1 MNSVTARPAY
11 EMALETTIAA
21 LQAVRA
27 DGADNKALLG
37 VLRAK
42 MWDESFLDK
51 SHRQTF
57 LKRVNEALD
66 QRPPFS
72 MNQVRKADPTML
84 AAATSTDIN
93 KLIQVDELHGE
104 VNLDNLAP
112 AGSLEMLPESAPVTR
127 ESTDSISSTLSDDTA
142 AVGDATQ
149 TNSNTSQEQDAM
161 NTSNDNITIRQAA
174 ALLNPHVAPNS
185 PALHVVSTEESEMP
199 STAPKSKF
207 DQFLAKLVQA
217 GYANASERDELY
229 NAFLANHL
237 NFASQ
242 AQAVAQAAE
251 AGLTN
256 DAQFFEFITQVK
268 DAEVAFHVFLGA
280 YVPAEPT
287 AEERSQF
294 SFRGE
299 RDDGVRAGWV
309 AVGSALLGAALE
321 TGHRGTLSIGSGVG
335 ALVGVVGSYFAG
347 EMLDKQIDSQFGRY
361 VAAGTLG
368 LAAGALGSGAG
379 RLAQGAVMG
388 NVAQESD
395 GTPVL
400 PTPASTP
407 AIAPSVAAMLGL
419 AR

>member
-1 MNSVTARPAY
+1 MNSVTTRPAY
-11 EMALETTIAA
+11 ELALETTIAA

-42 MWDESFLDK
+42 MWDESFLEK
-51 SHRQTF
+51 GHRQTF

-84 AAATSTDIN
+84 AAATSTDVN

-104 VNLDNLAP
+104 VDLGNQN
-112 AGSLEMLPESAPVTR
+112 GSLEMLPESAPVTR
-127 ESTDSISSTLSDDTA
+127 EPAIRSVPENTSDQEAAFA
-142 AVGDATQ
+142 AVVQ
-149 TNSNTSQEQDAM
+149 PNSNTSQEQDTM
-161 NTSNDNITIRQAA
+161 NNDKITMRQAA
-174 ALLNPHVAPNS
+174 AILNPHVAPTS
-185 PALHVVSTEESEMP
+185 PALHVVNNEESEMP
-199 STAPKSKF
+199 SNTPKSKF

-217 GYANASERDELY
+217 GYVNASERDELY
-229 NAFLANHL
+229 NAFLANNLHL
-237 NFASQ
+237 ASQ
-242 AQAVAQAAE
+242 AQSIAQAGE
-251 AGLTN
+251 AGLSN
-256 DAQFFEFITQVK
+256 DAQFFEFITQVEE
-268 DAEVAFHVFLGA
+268 AEMSFFDFLKAF
-280 YVPAEPT
+280 VPAQPT

-309 AVGSALLGAALE
+309 AVGGALLGAALE

-347 EMLDKQIDSQFGRY
+347 EILDKHIDSQFGRY

>member
-1 MNSVTARPAY
+1 MNSVTTRPAY
-11 EMALETTIAA
+11 ELALETTIAA
-21 LQAVRA
+21 LLAVRA

-42 MWDESFLDK
+42 MWDESFLEK
-51 SHRQTF
+51 GHRQTF

-104 VNLDNLAP
+104 VVLGNQT
-112 AGSLEMLPESAPVTR
+112 GSLEMLPESAPVTR
-127 ESTDSISSTLSDDTA
+127 ESAASSFA
-142 AVGDATQ
+142 GDVTVVAGDLTEQATQ
-149 TNSNTSQEQDAM
+149 TNSNTSQEQDTM
-161 NTSNDNITIRQAA
+161 NNDKLTIRQAA
-174 ALLNPHVAPNS
+174 AILNPHVAPNS
-185 PALHVVSTEESEMP
+185 PALRVVNNEESEMP
-199 STAPKSKF
+199 STAPKSQF
-207 DQFLAKLVQA
+207 DLFLATLVQA
-217 GYANASERDELY
+217 GYANAGERDELY

-242 AQAVAQAAE
+242 AQSAAQAGE
-251 AGLTN
+251 ADLSN
-256 DAQFFEFITQVK
+256 DAQFFEFISQVPE
-268 DAEVAFHVFLGA
+268 AEVAFKTFLTTF
-280 YVPAEPT
+280 VPAQPT

-309 AVGSALLGAALE
+309 AAGSALLGAALE
-321 TGHRGTLSIGSGVG
+321 TGHRGNLSVGSGVG
-335 ALVGVVGSYFAG
+335 ALVGVVGSFFAG
-347 EMLDKQIDSQFGRY
+347 ELLDKHIDSQFGRY
-361 VAAGTLG
+361 VAAGTVG

-379 RLAQGAVMG
+379 RLAQAAVMG
-388 NVAQESD
+388 NVAQESE

>member
-1 MNSVTARPAY
+1 MNSVTTRPAY
-11 EMALETTIAA
+11 ELALETTIAA

-42 MWDESFLDK
+42 MWDESFLEK
-51 SHRQTF
+51 GHRQTF

-84 AAATSTDIN
+84 AAATSTDVN

-104 VNLDNLAP
+104 VDLGNQN
-112 AGSLEMLPESAPVTR
+112 GSLEMLPESAPVTR
-127 ESTDSISSTLSDDTA
+127 EPAIRSVPENTSDQEAAFA
-142 AVGDATQ
+142 AVVQ
-149 TNSNTSQEQDAM
+149 PNSNTSQEQDTM
-161 NTSNDNITIRQAA
+161 NNDKITMRQAA
-174 ALLNPHVAPNS
+174 AILNPHVAPTS
-185 PALHVVSTEESEMP
+185 PALHVVNNEESEMP
-199 STAPKSKF
+199 SNTPKSKF

-229 NAFLANHL
+229 NAFLANNLHL
-237 NFASQ
+237 ASQ
-242 AQAVAQAAE
+242 AQSIAQAGE
-251 AGLTN
+251 AGLSN
-256 DAQFFEFITQVK
+256 DAQFFEFITQVEE
-268 DAEVAFHVFLGA
+268 AEMSFFDFLKAF
-280 YVPAEPT
+280 VPAQPT

-309 AVGSALLGAALE
+309 AVGGALLGAALE

-347 EMLDKQIDSQFGRY
+347 EILDKHIDSQFGRY